1 MSRKLF
7 FTMLIVTILASFSL
21 AVKID
26 VWALGFT
33 NEMTKIARDLTAREF
48 TAKTGIDV
56 NITPLAWG
64 DGNKVMLALI
74 ANDAPDIISSGV
86 GGIVEYGIRGSILDL
101 KQAFGKEFD
110 DLEKELFPAVTEPLH
125 WLGTRFGIP
134 QNISLMNAAY
144 RTDIFKDMGME
155 IPNLWSDVYKMMP
168 KLKAKNIEMGFH
180 YGSVNYDAL
189 WGAYSL
195 ITQHGGNFFKDDGF
209 TSAMDTPESIRGFK
223 EYIELYTKHKM
234 PTASPGITALRN
246 GEWAMMIDGYW
257 MYTNIIN
264 SAPELKGKWE
274 PGLIPGITR
283 PNGVTNHGTFSGA
296 TTFGIPKSAKH
307 PKEAWAFLK
316 WFCSTP
322 VQKKFVDE
330 IIVKLPGS
338 LMVPTSR
345 DALYNLSGMPQN
357 VVRTIH
363 AQLDESVAVP
373 YAPTAGVLY
382 RFVDFAV
389 QACVQNGKDPEAEAK
404 KAAAEMN
411 KEMNQRKVEYKR
423 FLDKLQKSKK

>member
-1 MSRKLF
+1 MKRLYVWC
-7 FTMLIVTILASFSL
+7 LVLLLPILAAAST
-21 AVKID
+21 IE
-26 VWALGFT
+26 VWWIAS
-33 NEMTKIARDLTAREF
+33 NEEIKVAEELIENDF
-48 TAKTGIDV
+48 TAKTGIKV
-56 NITPLAWG
+56 NIKIAAWADHFEKALLAVAAG
-64 DGNKVMLALI
+64 DP
-74 ANDAPDIISSGV
+74 PDVLMTGA
-86 GGIVEYGIRGSILDL
+86 EQLFDFAIRGAIVTDL
-101 KQAFGKEFD
+101 NKRFGKEFE

-209 TSAMDTPESIRGFK
+209 SSAMDTPEAIRGFK